1 MPPADRGR
9 LERLRSW
16 WRRRRSATDERV
28 PHGESD
34 VAADTGIARTRAYGG
49 PTPSAEVSDAA
60 TTTGTVDHGLFV
72 GRAAGDDLGY
82 AEETGAEA
90 RPRTQ
95 PPRRSEN
102 EPEHHPHHGTGT
114 GAGGTSAGR

>member
-9 LERLRSW
+9 LDRLRSW
-16 WRRRRSATDERV
+16 WRRRRSATGERS
-28 PHGESD
+28 PQGEGD

-49 PTPSAEVSDAA
+49 RRPPAEVSDAA
-60 TTTGTVDHGLFV
+60 TTTGAVDHGLFV

-90 RPRTQ
+90 RARTQ
-95 PPRRSEN
+95 PPREN
-102 EPEHHPHHGTGT
+102 EPKHHPHHGTGT
-114 GAGGTSAGR
+114 TGEGTSAGP